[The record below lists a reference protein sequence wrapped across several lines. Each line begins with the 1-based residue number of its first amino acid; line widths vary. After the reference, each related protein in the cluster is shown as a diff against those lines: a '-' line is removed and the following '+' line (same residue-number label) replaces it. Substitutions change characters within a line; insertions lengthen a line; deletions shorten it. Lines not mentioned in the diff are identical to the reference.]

1 MNTLS
6 LKTLCLC
13 LLLSITVLVHAQ
25 TNVSGFI
32 NANTT
37 WDVNGSPYIIVG
49 NALVSQGFILT
60 INPGVVVKFDAAK
73 ALQFDG
79 ELIAI
84 GTPQNRITFTSN
96 QTNPQ
101 AGDWSEIHFSSTC
114 VSATFNGN
122 GNYLS
127 GTIMKYCDVLYGGG
141 LGNGEIHI
149 ESSSPYFSQCNIAN
163 SSNDGIYCNG
173 SSYLI
178 DSSIIT
184 NCTGIGLNFNDINLT
199 SCGLTIIGDSI
210 VNNNGGGIIV
220 TNSSLTCPPIFK
232 YNYFYGNTQKGALTL
247 TSPNIVVTENTFINN
262 TISSLGAVVNING
275 GSVTKNYFE
284 NNTANAGRC
293 ILNNGGLISC
303 NTFVSNHVNDHGII
317 YLPYGG
323 SIIDHNIFDS
333 NFGYSVVISD
343 IEGSTGSSTI
353 TFSNNTIRNNS
364 VSSGVCCK
372 FTMDLYGGPFM
383 NIDHN
388 NFI

>member
-173 SSYLI
+173 ATYIL
-178 DSSIIT
+178 DSSFVK
-184 NCTGIGLNFNDINLT
+184 NNAGFGLSFYQIQLT
-199 SCGLTIIGDSI
+199 SCGLKVIGDSI
-210 VNNNGGGIIV
+210 
-220 TNSSLTCPPIFK
+220 
-232 YNYFYGNTQKGALTL
+232 
-247 TSPNIVVTENTFINN
+247 
-262 TISSLGAVVNING
+262 
-275 GSVTKNYFE
+275 E
-284 NNTANAGRC
+284 NNTK
-293 ILNNGGLISC
+293 GG
-303 NTFVSNHVNDHGII
+303 I
-317 YLPYGG
+317 Y
-323 SIIDHNIFDS
+323 
-333 NFGYSVVISD
+333 SD
-343 IEGSTGSSTI
+343 
-353 TFSNNTIRNNS
+353 NS
-364 VSSGVCCK
+364 Q
-372 FTMDLYGGPFM
+372 Y
-383 NIDHN
+383 
-388 NFI
+388 